1 MPIKAGEV
9 AFVKTTEEPVFILKT
24 WAHPELG
31 QDYADVR
38 RPVAGQ
44 DGIRHVEDTFR
55 VEELESELEHAQ
67 RRVQRDRLIRDQLFG
82 AEDPATGHLELFPPK
97 EN

>member
-9 AFVKTTEEPVFILKT
+9 AFIKTTEEPVFVMEIVAEDEVT
-24 WAHPELG
+24 
-31 QDYADVR
+31 VR

-44 DGIRHVEDTFR
+44 DGIRHELDLFSIA
-55 VEELESELEHAQ
+55 ELETELEHAQ

-82 AEDPATGHLELFPPK
+82 AAEEAPGQLELFPPK